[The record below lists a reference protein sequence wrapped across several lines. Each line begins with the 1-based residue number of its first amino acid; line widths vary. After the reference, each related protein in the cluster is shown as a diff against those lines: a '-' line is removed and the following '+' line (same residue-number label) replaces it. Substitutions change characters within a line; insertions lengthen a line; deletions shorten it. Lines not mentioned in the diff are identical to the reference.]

1 MIEKVPRHNIA
12 IQGAMDRLDG
22 GKRKRKKQSFE
33 KGAEWIK
40 MEARVY
46 FTFQQKLSCAVGN
59 GMVVGTISKSWF
71 LRIRE
76 S

>member
-33 KGAEWIK
+33 KGAE
-40 MEARVY
+40 
-46 FTFQQKLSCAVGN
+46 
-59 GMVVGTISKSWF
+59 
-71 LRIRE
+71 
-76 S
+76 